1 MEKRFV
7 GRRIELRAEWLS
19 PILSFFLVSQMRELV
34 AMESVVAL
42 TVFAYFDRSCLLLLV
57 HL

>member
-1 MEKRFV
+1 MEKRIV

-19 PILSFFLVSQMRELV
+19 PILSPFLVSQMRELV
-34 AMESVVAL
+34 PMKSVVAL
-42 TVFAYFDRSCLLLLV
+42 TAFSYFDRLCLLLLV

>member
-19 PILSFFLVSQMRELV
+19 PILSPFFVRQMRELV
-34 AMESVVAL
+34 PMKSVVAL
-42 TVFAYFDRSCLLLLV
+42 TVFAYFDRFCLLLLV

>member
-1 MEKRFV
+1 M
-7 GRRIELRAEWLS
+7 GRRIELRTEWLS
-19 PILSFFLVSQMRELV
+19 PILSPFLVSQMRELV